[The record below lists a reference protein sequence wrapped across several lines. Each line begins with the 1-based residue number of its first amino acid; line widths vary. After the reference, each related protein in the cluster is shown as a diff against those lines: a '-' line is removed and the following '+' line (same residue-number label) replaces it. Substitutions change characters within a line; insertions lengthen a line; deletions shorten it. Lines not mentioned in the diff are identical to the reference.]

1 MREKQQKRNTKRI
14 CRSLW
19 LLVELNSLRP
29 SNFTLESV
37 LIKFSRCLSLPLSAS
52 FVLNKYLF
60 WRINPEESWLFHF
73 SGAFL
78 CSRWVTRC
86 LEWSGMSVG
95 FLNRELPVQSFTA
108 IYSCFWERSFWY
120 FSRFDNGWCLLTLSI
135 DWLMTLSIAKIKSR
149 QNGKVS

>member
-1 MREKQQKRNTKRI
+1 MREKQQKRHTKRI
-14 CRSLW
+14 CQSLR
-19 LLVELNSLRP
+19 LLVELNSLCP

-37 LIKFSRCLSLPLSAS
+37 LIKCFRVVSLCLSPPLSAS

-95 FLNRELPVQSFTA
+95 FLNRELPVQTFTA
-108 IYSCFWERSFWY
+108 IYSCFWESSFWY
-120 FSRFDNGWCLLTLSI
+120 FSRFD
-135 DWLMTLSIAKIKSR
+135 
-149 QNGKVS
+149 